1 MSLSKKSTI
10 IVENLRKKQ
19 MMESI
24 STGKRLDERSLDET
38 RPIEIELDVIKKAS
52 GSAWVK
58 LGKTEVVAG
67 VKVETG
73 EPFEGLENSGAL
85 IITAEVLPI
94 ASPHIEPGPPDE
106 ETIELAR
113 VVDRGVRQSEMLELS
128 KLVLVPGKIV
138 YTIFVDC
145 SIINVDGNLL
155 DATSYAVVAAL
166 TSCKLPV
173 FEIKDDKVVDT
184 GRTQEPP
191 ITTIPVSV
199 TTVKIGDYLLLDP
212 NIEEEAC
219 MDARLTITTNSKGSI
234 VAMQKGL
241 KGYFT
246 VDEVKSIAVKAI
258 SKGEE
263 IRAKLKELI
272 YHGKKE

>member
-166 TSCKLPV
+166 ASCKLPV

-263 IRAKLKELI
+263 IRAKLKEFI

>member
-1 MSLSKKSTI
+1 MSISKKSPI

-19 MMESI
+19 MRESV
-24 STGKRLDERSLDET
+24 SGGKRLDERGLDET
-38 RPIEIELDVIKKAS
+38 RPIEIEVNVIKKAS

-113 VVDRGVRQSEMLELS
+113 VVDRGVRESEMLDLS

-145 SIINVDGNLL
+145 SIINVDGNLF

-166 TSCKLPV
+166 SSCKLPV
-173 FEIKDDKVVDT
+173 FEVKDDKVVDT

-191 ITTIPVSV
+191 ITTTPISV

-212 NIEEEAC
+212 NSEEEAC

-246 VDEVKSIAVKAI
+246 VDEVKNIAGKARTT
-258 SKGEE
+258 GED
-263 IRAKLKELI
+263 IRAKLQELI
-272 YHGKKE
+272 KIGK

>member
-19 MMESI
+19 MRESI
-24 STGKRLDERSLDET
+24 SAGKRLDERSLDEI
-38 RPIEIELDVIKKAS
+38 RPLQIEIDVIKKAN

-58 LGKTEVVAG
+58 LGKTQVIAG
-67 VKVETG
+67 IKVETG
-73 EPFEGLENSGAL
+73 EPFEGLENSGAM

-113 VVDRGVRQSEMLELS
+113 VVDRGVRESEMLDLS

-145 SIINVDGNLL
+145 SIINVDGNLF
-155 DATSYAVVAAL
+155 DATSYAVVSAL
-166 TSCKLPV
+166 ASCKLPI
-173 FEIKDDKVVDT
+173 FEIKDDKVVET
-184 GRTQEPP
+184 GKTQEPP
-191 ITTIPVSV
+191 ITTIPVSI
-199 TTVKIGDYLLLDP
+199 TTVRIGDYLLLDP
-212 NIEEEAC
+212 NTEEEAC
-219 MDARLTITTNSKGSI
+219 MDARLTITTNSRGSI

-246 VDEVKSIAVKAI
+246 VDEVKGIADKARI
-258 SKGEE
+258 KGEE
-263 IRAKLKELI
+263 IRVKLEGLI
-272 YHGKKE
+272 KLGK

>member
-1 MSLSKKSTI
+1 MSISKKSPI

-19 MMESI
+19 MRESI
-24 STGKRLDERSLDET
+24 SAGKRLDERGLDET
-38 RPIEIELDVIKKAS
+38 RPIEIEVNVIKKAS

-113 VVDRGVRQSEMLELS
+113 VVDRGVRESDMLDLS
-128 KLVLVPGKIV
+128 RLVLVPGKIV

-145 SIINVDGNLL
+145 SIINVDGNLF

-166 TSCKLPV
+166 SSCKLPV

-191 ITTIPVSV
+191 ITTTPISV

-234 VAMQKGL
+234 VAMQKGM

-246 VDEVKSIAVKAI
+246 VDEVKNIAGKARTT
-258 SKGEE
+258 GED
-263 IRAKLKELI
+263 IRAKLQELI
-272 YHGKKE
+272 KHGK

>member
-1 MSLSKKSTI
+1 MSISKKSPI

-19 MMESI
+19 MRESI
-24 STGKRLDERSLDET
+24 SGGKRLDKRGLDET
-38 RPIEIELDVIKKAS
+38 RPIEIEVNVIKKAS

-113 VVDRGVRQSEMLELS
+113 VVDRGVRESEMLDLS

-145 SIINVDGNLL
+145 SIINVDGNLF

-166 TSCKLPV
+166 SSCKLPV

-191 ITTIPVSV
+191 ITTTPISV

-246 VDEVKSIAVKAI
+246 VDEVKNIAGKARTT
-258 SKGEE
+258 GED
-263 IRAKLKELI
+263 IRAKLQELI
-272 YHGKKE
+272 KLGK

>member
-1 MSLSKKSTI
+1 MSISKKSPI

-19 MMESI
+19 MRESI
-24 STGKRLDERSLDET
+24 SARKRLDERGLDET
-38 RPIEIELDVIKKAS
+38 RPIEIEVNVIKKAS

-113 VVDRGVRQSEMLELS
+113 VVDRGVRESEMLDLS

-145 SIINVDGNLL
+145 SIINVDGNLF

-166 TSCKLPV
+166 SSCKLPV
-173 FEIKDDKVVDT
+173 FEIEDDKVIDT

-191 ITTIPVSV
+191 ITTTPISV
-199 TTVKIGDYLLLDP
+199 TTVKIGDNLLLDP

-246 VDEVKSIAVKAI
+246 VDEVKNIAGKARTT
-258 SKGEE
+258 GEE
-263 IRAKLKELI
+263 IRAKLQELI
-272 YHGKKE
+272 KLGK